1 MAIIPMPI
9 LIHQQPSVCPNC
21 HAGEYKIEV
30 CKHCGYV
37 YPQVGYRW
45 YEHLMY
51 ASMLFGIVVL
61 ALAIMIFF
69 IAIVATWADG
79 HLSLVASIAKVAKE
93 FWKVLSNIY

>member
-51 ASMLFGIVVL
+51 ASIGLVALLLIVLVVL
-61 ALAIMIFF
+61 FIMFAIFNWLDGMPLIKA
-69 IAIVATWADG
+69 IAAT
-79 HLSLVASIAKVAKE
+79 AKE